1 MTDFMNGYP
10 MLYYLFLAIFPLL
23 FVIPFALMAVYAER
37 KVSAYMQNRIGPNR
51 TGPLGLLQT
60 TADILKLL
68 QKEDMRPG
76 HSDRFLTS
84 ASPIVVFLGSYLI
97 YAALPFNS
105 ILTGATLDLG
115 LLFLLSVSGIV
126 VIGILVA
133 GWSSDNKYSLL
144 GALRSAA
151 QIISY
156 EIPSVMV
163 VMILFVITQSLSLT
177 EISEKQT
184 ANIFNWYIL
193 GGPDL
198 TWKKFIFIP
207 IMIISAVILFISTL
221 AEVNRT
227 PFDLPEAES
236 ELVAG
241 FHTEFSGIKFALF
254 FLAEYAN
261 MFAVSALIAT
271 VFFGGYQSP
280 FGYLGD
286 ALNLS
291 WLVPAEQFF
300 WFTIKALGLVFVQ
313 MWLRWTLPRL
323 RIDQLMSLCWK
334 YLIPIALFL
343 FVLVTFI
350 TMI

>member
-1 MTDFMNGYP
+1 
-10 MLYYLFLAIFPLL
+10 
-23 FVIPFALMAVYAER
+23 
-37 KVSAYMQNRIGPNR
+37 
-51 TGPLGLLQT
+51 
-60 TADILKLL
+60 
-68 QKEDMRPG
+68 
-76 HSDRFLTS
+76 
-84 ASPIVVFLGSYLI
+84 
-97 YAALPFNS
+97 
-105 ILTGATLDLG
+105 
-115 LLFLLSVSGIV
+115 
-126 VIGILVA
+126 
-133 GWSSDNKYSLL
+133 
-144 GALRSAA
+144 
-151 QIISY
+151 
-156 EIPSVMV
+156 
-163 VMILFVITQSLSLT
+163 
-177 EISEKQT
+177 
-184 ANIFNWYIL
+184 
-193 GGPDL
+193 
-198 TWKKFIFIP
+198 
-207 IMIISAVILFISTL
+207 MIISAVILFISTL

-286 ALNLS
+286 ALNLN
-291 WLVPAEQFF
+291 WLVPAEQFI
-300 WFTIKALGLVFVQ
+300 WFTLKSLALVFVQ

-343 FVLVTFI
+343 FVLVTII